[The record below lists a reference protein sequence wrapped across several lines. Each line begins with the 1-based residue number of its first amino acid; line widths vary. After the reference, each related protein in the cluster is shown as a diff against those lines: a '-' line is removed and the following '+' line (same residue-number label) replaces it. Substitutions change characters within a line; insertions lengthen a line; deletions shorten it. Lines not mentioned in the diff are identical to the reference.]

1 MSYTLEKIGKVM
13 PTIPPM
19 PKSGGQ
25 PKEKDIGTYLAVKIV
40 VDDTDLDAALKK
52 ANRLVELLSEASSV
66 IGLLGERLHEQS
78 ESVNH
83 DR

>member
-13 PTIPPM
+13 PSIPPI
-19 PKSGGQ
+19 PESGGQ
-25 PKEKDIGTYLAVKIV
+25 PKEKEIGTHLAVKIV
-40 VDDTDLDAALKK
+40 VDFTDLEAALEKV
-52 ANRLVELLSEASSV
+52 NRLVELLSEASSI